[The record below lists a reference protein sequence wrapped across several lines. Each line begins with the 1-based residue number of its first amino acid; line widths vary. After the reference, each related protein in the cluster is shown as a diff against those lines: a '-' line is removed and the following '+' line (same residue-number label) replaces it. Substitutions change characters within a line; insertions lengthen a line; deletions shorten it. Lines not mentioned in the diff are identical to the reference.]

1 MIKLLGTY
9 EYLGETIPAGA
20 IVSVFDSATEAGL
33 IAAKLALSSAGPT
46 TWTPAD
52 RAYQPKTP
60 VLFDAKTAQFVAQD
74 ERGIQALVSGAGNQP
89 SATLAATTGTPGQV
103 VKLSD
108 GPDKG
113 ACLVWAI
120 PDGRTTYTWCWQ
132 IYPLA
137 SYL

>member
-52 RAYQPKTP
+52 RAYKPKTP

-89 SATLAATTGTPGQV
+89 SATLAATTGTPGQIV
-103 VKLSD
+103 RLSD
-108 GPDKG
+108 GADAG
-113 ACLVWAI
+113 ALLVWAI
-120 PDGRTTYTWCWQ
+120 PAGSSSYTWCWWLWPQ
-132 IYPLA
+132 SAY
-137 SYL
+137 

>member
-52 RAYQPKTP
+52 RAYKPKTP
-60 VLFDAKTAQFVAQD
+60 VLFDA
-74 ERGIQALVSGAGNQP
+74 QP
-89 SATLAATTGTPGQV
+89 SATLAATTGTPGQIV
-103 VKLSD
+103 RLSD
-108 GPDKG
+108 GADAG
-113 ACLVWAI
+113 ALLVWAI
-120 PDGRTTYTWCWQ
+120 PAGSSSYTWCWWLWPQ
-132 IYPLA
+132 SAY
-137 SYL
+137 